1 MSGILFYVIIRRNQN
16 KGSNMKHTMIVLMG
30 GQGVGKGT
38 FARML
43 MEQGKYR
50 YVEAGAILRSAP
62 ADSEI
67 AKTISRGE
75 LVTDELLFDI
85 IGKAIDAD
93 LNGDMIVDGFPRT
106 MGQAK
111 WLVETYADKFNVHVL
126 YLDVPETIMVERI
139 EKRIREGGGRA
150 DDADSAAVRRRL
162 DNFWKTTVPA
172 IEWLRTVSNIKF
184 SDLDVCAPDVTTNF
198 EKVKKALA

>member
-1 MSGILFYVIIRRNQN
+1 
-16 KGSNMKHTMIVLMG
+16 MKHTMIVFMG

-43 MEQGKYR
+43 MDQGKYR

-75 LVTDELLFDI
+75 LVTDELLFGI
-85 IGKAIDAD
+85 IGDAINLD
-93 LNGDMIVDGFPRT
+93 LENDMILDGFPRT

-111 WLVETYADKFNVHVL
+111 WLVDTYADKFDVRVI
-126 YLDVPETIMVERI
+126 YLNVPESIMVERI

-172 IEWLRTVSNIKF
+172 IEWLRTVPQIKF
-184 SDLDVCAPDVTTNF
+184 FDLDVCEADAKTNF
-198 EKVKKALA
+198 EKVKKVLD